1 MGTFTSAR
9 EHHYWLARNPHN
21 VNGKTGILPL
31 TSSSGRWPGC
41 NTTAAWIAV
50 ELANFTTTF
59 PEHIQESQIYHL
71 KPIINFPI
79 KESLTLK
86 KKKKWKHQ
94 IAYLPSKNQQ
104 LLLQKHPYSLEQQ
117 LLLWHLHTLFPR
129 RITYSKFKPKAV
141 QKGFIDR

>member
-86 KKKKWKHQ
+86 KKEKMKASDCLPPQQKPAAP
-94 IAYLPSKNQQ
+94 IAEAP
-104 LLLQKHPYSLEQQ
+104 LLLRAAIT
-117 LLLWHLHTLFPR
+117 TLASSYPF
-129 RITYSKFKPKAV
+129 S
-141 QKGFIDR
+141 